1 MKILV
6 TAHSEGLDA
15 PIDMRFG
22 RGAFY
27 CVVDTA
33 TLTCESLAN
42 PAINASGGAGVQAA
56 QFAEELKVGAV
67 VSGHF
72 GPKAADVLRAAG
84 ISMFLLGESET
95 VRDAV
100 TRFTAGRL
108 QRFD

>member
-6 TAHSEGLDA
+6 TAQSEGLDA
-15 PIDMRFG
+15 LIDMRFG

-27 CVVDTA
+27 CVVDTE
-33 TLTCESLAN
+33 TVTCESQAN

-56 QFAEELKVGAV
+56 QFAEELKVDAV
-67 VSGHF
+67 LSGHF

-84 ISMFLLGESET
+84 ISMFLLGDSET

-100 TRFTAGRL
+100 SRFNAGQL